1 MDVTIWSFHARK
13 PAMLDNSSKDAAAH
27 PLTEMLRGL
36 KLEGVDYA
44 RCRMTAPWGLLFPAQ
59 AKAQFHFVAGRG
71 CWLRTPDNIWV
82 HLEEGD
88 AVLLPRGAEHALAS
102 SPDAFPAP
110 VENCHFEPV
119 CSDILDTCSGGNSDG
134 EETVLF
140 GAGMTFNLDSQHPLL
155 LMMPELMQMHEL
167 ATDEPAIPH
176 LLEAMTAELA
186 LDRVGAG
193 GMLTRLADVVAA
205 ALIRNWVEKGC
216 GSEGWVAAAR
226 DPGIGRVLAAIH
238 RDPTKD
244 WTVEAL
250 ADVMHAS
257 RSAFALRFANVVGQT
272 PARYVAQLRMQEAKQ
287 WLFRDRLKI
296 SVVARRLG
304 YESEAAFSRAFKRII
319 GAPPSY
325 FRATLAAADNGER
338 PGPTDH
344 PSDS

>member
-1 MDVTIWSFHARK
+1 
-13 PAMLDNSSKDAAAH
+13 
-27 PLTEMLRGL
+27 
-36 KLEGVDYA
+36 
-44 RCRMTAPWGLLFPAQ
+44 
-59 AKAQFHFVAGRG
+59 
-71 CWLRTPDNIWV
+71 
-82 HLEEGD
+82 
-88 AVLLPRGAEHALAS
+88 LLPRGAEHALAS

-110 VENCHFEPV
+110 VENCQFEPV
-119 CSDILDTCSGGNSDG
+119 CCGILDTCSGGNSNG

-176 LLEAMTAELA
+176 LLEAMTSELA

-216 GSEGWVAAAR
+216 GSDGWVAAAR

-238 RDPTKD
+238 RDPTRD

-250 ADVMHAS
+250 ANVMHAS

-287 WLFRDRLKI
+287 WLVRDRLKI
-296 SVVARRLG
+296 AVVARRLG

-319 GAPPSY
+319 GAPPSH
-325 FRATLAAADNGER
+325 FRATLTAASSDEQ
-338 PGPTDH
+338 PGSTAP
-344 PSDS
+344 

>member
-1 MDVTIWSFHARK
+1 MTVIGWSFHARN
-13 PAMLDNSSKDAAAH
+13 PAMLDHSSRDAAMP
-27 PLTEMLRGL
+27 PLTEILRGL
-36 KLEGVDYA
+36 KLEGVDYT
-44 RCRMTAPWGLLFPAQ
+44 RCRMTAPWGLSFPAQ

-71 CWLRTPDNIWV
+71 CWLRTPDDAWV
-82 HLEEGD
+82 RLEEGD

-102 SPDAFPAP
+102 SADAFPAP
-110 VENCHFEPV
+110 VGSCQFEPV
-119 CSDILDTCSGGNSDG
+119 CCGILDTCSGGASCGQEPG

-155 LMMPELMQMHEL
+155 LMMPALMQMHEL

-216 GSEGWVAAAR
+216 GSDGWVAAAR

-238 RDPTKD
+238 RDPTRD

-250 ADVMHAS
+250 AEVMHAS
-257 RSAFALRFANVVGQT
+257 RSAFALRFASVVGQT
-272 PARYVAQLRMQEAKQ
+272 PARYVAQLRMQEARQ
-287 WLFRDRLKI
+287 WLVRDRQKI
-296 SVVARRLG
+296 AIVARRLG

-319 GAPPSY
+319 GAPPSH
-325 FRATLAAADNGER
+325 FRATQAAAANGER
-338 PGPTDH
+338 PGSTAP
-344 PSDS
+344 

>member
-1 MDVTIWSFHARK
+1 MAVTFWSFHARN
-13 PAMLDNSSKDAAAH
+13 PVMLDHSSRDAATH

-36 KLEGVDYA
+36 KLEGVDYT
-44 RCRMTAPWGLLFPAQ
+44 RCRMTAPWGLSFPAQ
-59 AKAQFHFVAGRG
+59 PQAQFHFVAGRG
-71 CWLRTPDNIWV
+71 CWLRTPDGAWTR
-82 HLEEGD
+82 LEEGD

-110 VENCHFEPV
+110 VEDCHFEPV
-119 CSDILDTCSGGNSDG
+119 CCGILDTCSGGASCAEELA

-155 LMMPELMQMHEL
+155 LMMPALMQMHEL

-216 GSEGWVAAAR
+216 GSDGWIAAAR

-238 RDPTKD
+238 RDPTRD
-244 WTVEAL
+244 WTIEAL
-250 ADVMHAS
+250 AAVMHAS
-257 RSAFALRFANVVGQT
+257 RSAFALRFASVVGQT
-272 PARYVAQLRMQEAKQ
+272 PARYVAQLRMQEARQ
-287 WLFRDRLKI
+287 WLVRDREKI
-296 SVVARRLG
+296 AVVARRLG

-319 GAPPSY
+319 GAPPSQ
-325 FRATLAAADNGER
+325 FRAAHTVAANGER
-338 PGPTDH
+338 PAPAAR
-344 PSDS
+344 

>member
-1 MDVTIWSFHARK
+1 
-13 PAMLDNSSKDAAAH
+13 MLDHSSTTVATH

-36 KLEGVDYA
+36 KIEGVDYV
-44 RCRMTAPWGLLFPAQ
+44 RCRMTEPWGLVFPARP
-59 AKAQFHFVAGRG
+59 KAQFHFVAERG
-71 CWLRTPDNIWV
+71 CWLRTLDNAWV
-82 HLEEGD
+82 RLEPGD

-110 VENCHFEPV
+110 VENCQFEPV
-119 CSDILDTCSGGNSDG
+119 CCGILDTCSGGSNG

-176 LLEAMTAELA
+176 LLEAMTSELA

-216 GSEGWVAAAR
+216 GSDGWVAAAR

-238 RDPTKD
+238 RDPTRD

-272 PARYVAQLRMQEAKQ
+272 PARYVAQLRMREAKQ
-287 WLFRDRLKI
+287 WLVRDRLKI
-296 SVVARRLG
+296 AVVARRLG

-319 GAPPSY
+319 GAPPSH
-325 FRATLAAADNGER
+325 FRATLTAASSSER
-338 PGPTDH
+338 PASTAP
-344 PSDS
+344 

>member
-1 MDVTIWSFHARK
+1 MAVTAWSFHVRNTV
-13 PAMLDNSSKDAAAH
+13 MLDHSSRDAATH

-36 KLEGVDYA
+36 KLEGVDYK
-44 RCRMTAPWGLLFPAQ
+44 RCRMTAPWGLTFPAQ
-59 AKAQFHFVAGRG
+59 PKAQFHFIAGRG
-71 CWLRTPDNIWV
+71 CWLRTADKPWI

-110 VENCHFEPV
+110 VGNCQFEPV
-119 CSDILDTCSGGNSDG
+119 CCGILDACIGGSRQG

-140 GAGMTFNLDSQHPLL
+140 GAGMSFNLDSQHPLL

-193 GMLTRLADVVAA
+193 GMLTRLADVIAA

-216 GSEGWVAAAR
+216 GSAGWVAAAR

-238 RDPTKD
+238 REPTRD

-250 ADVMHAS
+250 AAVMHAS

-287 WLFRDRLKI
+287 WLVRDRLKI

-319 GAPPSY
+319 GAPPSH
-325 FRATLAAADNGER
+325 FRAIETAASNRER
-338 PGPTDH
+338 SNETT
-344 PSDS
+344 S

>member
-1 MDVTIWSFHARK
+1 MEVTSWSFHARK
-13 PAMLDNSSKDAAAH
+13 PSMLDHSSTTVATH

-36 KLEGVDYA
+36 KIEGVDYV
-44 RCRMTAPWGLLFPAQ
+44 RCRMTEPWGLVFPARP
-59 AKAQFHFVAGRG
+59 KAQFHFVAERG
-71 CWLRTPDNIWV
+71 CWLRTLDNAWV
-82 HLEEGD
+82 RLEPGD

-110 VENCHFEPV
+110 VENCQFEPV
-119 CSDILDTCSGGNSDG
+119 CCGILDTCSGGNRNG

-176 LLEAMTAELA
+176 LLEAMTSELA

-216 GSEGWVAAAR
+216 GSAGWVAAAR

-238 RDPTKD
+238 RDPTRD

-250 ADVMHAS
+250 ANVMHAS

-287 WLFRDRLKI
+287 WLVRDRLKI
-296 SVVARRLG
+296 AVVARRLG

-319 GAPPSY
+319 GAPPSH
-325 FRATLAAADNGER
+325 FRATLTAASSRER
-338 PGPTDH
+338 PASTAP
-344 PSDS
+344 

>member
-1 MDVTIWSFHARK
+1 
-13 PAMLDNSSKDAAAH
+13 MLDHSSIAVTTH
-27 PLTEMLRGL
+27 PLIEMLRGL
-36 KLEGVDYA
+36 KIEGVDYV
-44 RCRMTAPWGLLFPAQ
+44 RCRMTAPWGLVFPARP
-59 AKAQFHFVAGRG
+59 KAQFHFVAERG
-71 CWLRTPDNIWV
+71 CWLRAVDGEWIR
-82 HLEEGD
+82 LEPGD

-110 VENCHFEPV
+110 VENCRFEPV
-119 CSDILDTCSGGNSDG
+119 CCGILDTCSGGNCNG

-140 GAGMTFNLDSQHPLL
+140 GAGMSFNLDSQHPLL

-216 GSEGWVAAAR
+216 GSEGWVAAAC

-238 RDPTKD
+238 REPSKD
-244 WTVEAL
+244 WTVETL
-250 ADVMHAS
+250 AKVMHAS

-272 PARYVAQLRMQEAKQ
+272 PARYVAHLRMQEAKL
-287 WLFRDRLKI
+287 WLVRDRLKI
-296 SVVARRLG
+296 AVVARRLG

-319 GAPPSY
+319 GAPPSH
-325 FRATLAAADNGER
+325 FRATLVAAANGEQ
-338 PGPTDH
+338 PG
-344 PSDS
+344 SSGL

>member
-1 MDVTIWSFHARK
+1 
-13 PAMLDNSSKDAAAH
+13 MLDYSSRDAVTH

-36 KLEGVDYA
+36 KLEGVDYT
-44 RCRMTAPWGLLFPAQ
+44 RCRMTAPWGLSFPTQ
-59 AKAQFHFVAGRG
+59 PKAQFHFVAGRG
-71 CWLRTPDNIWV
+71 CWLRTTDTPWIR
-82 HLEEGD
+82 LEEGD

-110 VENCHFEPV
+110 VENCRFEPV
-119 CSDILDTCSGGNSDG
+119 CCGILDTCSGGKGD
-134 EETVLF
+134 ETVLF
-140 GAGMTFNLDSQHPLL
+140 GAGMAFNLDSQHPLL

-216 GSEGWVAAAR
+216 GANGWVAAAR

-238 RDPTKD
+238 RDPTRD
-244 WTVEAL
+244 WSVEAL

-272 PARYVAQLRMQEAKQ
+272 PARYVAQLRMQEARQ
-287 WLFRDRLKI
+287 WLVRDREKI
-296 SVVARRLG
+296 AVVARRLG

-319 GAPPSY
+319 GAPPSH
-325 FRATLAAADNGER
+325 FRAARTAVASSERTGPAA
-338 PGPTDH
+338 P
-344 PSDS
+344 

>member
-1 MDVTIWSFHARK
+1 
-13 PAMLDNSSKDAAAH
+13 MLDHSSTTVATH

-36 KLEGVDYA
+36 KIEGVDYV
-44 RCRMTAPWGLLFPAQ
+44 RCRMTEPWGLVFPARP
-59 AKAQFHFVAGRG
+59 KAQFHFVAERG
-71 CWLRTPDNIWV
+71 CWLRTLDNAWV
-82 HLEEGD
+82 RLEPGD

-110 VENCHFEPV
+110 VENCQFEPV
-119 CSDILDTCSGGNSDG
+119 CCGILDTCSGGNRNG

-176 LLEAMTAELA
+176 LLEAMTSELA

-216 GSEGWVAAAR
+216 GSAGWVAAAR

-238 RDPTKD
+238 RDPTRD

-250 ADVMHAS
+250 ANVMHAS

-287 WLFRDRLKI
+287 WLVRDRLKI
-296 SVVARRLG
+296 AVVARRLG

-319 GAPPSY
+319 GTPPSH
-325 FRATLAAADNGER
+325 FRATLTAASSDDQ
-338 PGPTDH
+338 PGSTAP
-344 PSDS
+344 

>member
-1 MDVTIWSFHARK
+1 MEVTFWSFHARN
-13 PAMLDNSSKDAAAH
+13 PVMLDHSSKDVATH

-44 RCRMTAPWGLLFPAQ
+44 RCRMTAPWGLSFPAQ
-59 AKAQFHFVAGRG
+59 PKAQFHFIAGRG
-71 CWLRTPDNIWV
+71 CWLRTSDGAWTRI
-82 HLEEGD
+82 EEGD

-110 VENCHFEPV
+110 VENCQFEPV
-119 CSDILDTCSGGNSDG
+119 CCGILDTCSGGDQG
-134 EETVLF
+134 EQTILF

-155 LMMPELMQMHEL
+155 LMMPELMQMREL

-176 LLEAMTAELA
+176 LLEAMTRELA

-238 RDPTKD
+238 REPTRD
-244 WTVEAL
+244 WSVEAL

-287 WLFRDRLKI
+287 WLVRDRMKI
-296 SVVARRLG
+296 AIVARKLG

-319 GAPPSY
+319 GAPPSH
-325 FRATLAAADNGER
+325 FRGTMTVAPNSEQPARTA
-338 PGPTDH
+338 P
-344 PSDS
+344 

>member
-1 MDVTIWSFHARK
+1 MTSWSFHARK
-13 PAMLDNSSKDAAAH
+13 PAMLDHSSRAVATH

-36 KLEGVDYA
+36 KIEGVDYV
-44 RCRMTAPWGLLFPAQ
+44 RCRMTEPWGLVFPARP
-59 AKAQFHFVAGRG
+59 KAQFHFVAERG
-71 CWLRTPDNIWV
+71 CWLRTLDGEWV
-82 HLEEGD
+82 RLEPGD

-110 VENCHFEPV
+110 VENCQFEPV
-119 CSDILDTCSGGNSDG
+119 CCGILDTCSGGGRNG

-176 LLEAMTAELA
+176 LLEAMTSELA

-205 ALIRNWVEKGC
+205 SLIRNWVEKGC
-216 GSEGWVAAAR
+216 GSAGWVAAAR

-238 RDPTKD
+238 RDPTRD

-250 ADVMHAS
+250 ANVMHAS

-287 WLFRDRLKI
+287 WLVRDRLKI
-296 SVVARRLG
+296 AVVARRLG

-319 GAPPSY
+319 GAPPSH
-325 FRATLAAADNGER
+325 FRATLTAASSRER
-338 PGPTDH
+338 PASTAP
-344 PSDS
+344 

>member
-1 MDVTIWSFHARK
+1 MEVTSWSFHARK
-13 PAMLDNSSKDAAAH
+13 PTMLDHSSRPVATH

-36 KLEGVDYA
+36 KIEGVDYV
-44 RCRMTAPWGLLFPAQ
+44 RCRMTEPWGLVFPARP
-59 AKAQFHFVAGRG
+59 KAQFHFVAERG
-71 CWLRTPDNIWV
+71 CWLRTLDNAWV
-82 HLEEGD
+82 RLEPGD

-110 VENCHFEPV
+110 VENCQFEPV
-119 CSDILDTCSGGNSDG
+119 CCGILDTCSGGNSNG

-176 LLEAMTAELA
+176 LLEAMTSELA

-216 GSEGWVAAAR
+216 GSAGWVAAAR

-250 ADVMHAS
+250 ANVMHAS

-287 WLFRDRLKI
+287 WLVRDRLKI
-296 SVVARRLG
+296 AVVARRLG

-319 GAPPSY
+319 GAPPSH
-325 FRATLAAADNGER
+325 FRATLTAASSGEQ
-338 PGPTDH
+338 PGSTAP
-344 PSDS
+344 

>member
-1 MDVTIWSFHARK
+1 
-13 PAMLDNSSKDAAAH
+13 MLDHSSTDAATH

-59 AKAQFHFVAGRG
+59 PKAQFHFVAGRG
-71 CWLRTPDNIWV
+71 CWLRTPDAAWV
-82 HLEEGD
+82 RLEEGD

-110 VENCHFEPV
+110 VENCRFEPV
-119 CSDILDTCSGGNSDG
+119 CCGIRDTSSGGNDPGNDPG
-134 EETVLF
+134 EQTVLF

-155 LMMPELMQMHEL
+155 LMMPGLMQMHEL

-238 RDPTKD
+238 RDPTRD

-257 RSAFALRFANVVGQT
+257 RSAFALRFAHVVGQT
-272 PARYVAQLRMQEAKQ
+272 PAKYVAQLRMQEAKQ
-287 WLFRDRLKI
+287 WLVRDRLKI
-296 SVVARRLG
+296 AVVARRLG

-319 GAPPSY
+319 GAPPSH
-325 FRATLAAADNGER
+325 FRATLMAAPGGER
-338 PGPTDH
+338 PVSTGL
-344 PSDS
+344 

>member
-1 MDVTIWSFHARK
+1 
-13 PAMLDNSSKDAAAH
+13 
-27 PLTEMLRGL
+27 
-36 KLEGVDYA
+36 
-44 RCRMTAPWGLLFPAQ
+44 
-59 AKAQFHFVAGRG
+59 
-71 CWLRTPDNIWV
+71 
-82 HLEEGD
+82 
-88 AVLLPRGAEHALAS
+88 LLPRGAEHALAS

-110 VENCHFEPV
+110 VEDCHFEPV
-119 CSDILDTCSGGNSDG
+119 CCGILDTCSDGNRAG

-238 RDPTKD
+238 RDPTGD

-287 WLFRDRLKI
+287 WLLRDRLKI
-296 SVVARRLG
+296 AVVARRLG

-325 FRATLAAADNGER
+325 FRATPIAADHGER
-338 PGPTDH
+338 PGPTDR
-344 PSDS
+344 PTDN

>member
-1 MDVTIWSFHARK
+1 
-13 PAMLDNSSKDAAAH
+13 
-27 PLTEMLRGL
+27 
-36 KLEGVDYA
+36 
-44 RCRMTAPWGLLFPAQ
+44 
-59 AKAQFHFVAGRG
+59 
-71 CWLRTPDNIWV
+71 
-82 HLEEGD
+82 
-88 AVLLPRGAEHALAS
+88 
-102 SPDAFPAP
+102 FPAP
-110 VENCHFEPV
+110 VENCQFEPV
-119 CSDILDTCSGGNSDG
+119 CCDILDTCSGGNSDG

-238 RDPTKD
+238 RDPTRD
-244 WTVEAL
+244 WTVETL

-272 PARYVAQLRMQEAKQ
+272 PARYVAQLRMQQAKQ

-296 SVVARRLG
+296 AVVARRLG

-319 GAPPSY
+319 GAPPSH
-325 FRATLAAADNGER
+325 FRATLTAASSGEQ
-338 PGPTDH
+338 PGSTAP
-344 PSDS
+344 

>member
-1 MDVTIWSFHARK
+1 MEVTFWSFHAIN
-13 PAMLDNSSKDAAAH
+13 PAMLDHSSTSVATH

-36 KLEGVDYA
+36 KIEGVDYV
-44 RCRMTAPWGLLFPAQ
+44 RCRMTEPWGLVFPARP
-59 AKAQFHFVAGRG
+59 KAQFHFVAERG
-71 CWLRTPDNIWV
+71 CWLRALDGEWV
-82 HLEEGD
+82 RLEPGD

-110 VENCHFEPV
+110 VENCQFEPV
-119 CSDILDTCSGGNSDG
+119 CCGILDTCSAGNGKG

-140 GAGMTFNLDSQHPLL
+140 GAGMSFNLDSQHPLL

-216 GSEGWVAAAR
+216 GSDGWVAAAR

-238 RDPTKD
+238 RDPAKD

-287 WLFRDRLKI
+287 WLVRDRLKI
-296 SVVARRLG
+296 AVVARRLG

-319 GAPPSY
+319 GASPSH
-325 FRATLAAADNGER
+325 FRATPIAASNGEQ
-338 PGPTDH
+338 PGSAAP
-344 PSDS
+344 

>member
-1 MDVTIWSFHARK
+1 
-13 PAMLDNSSKDAAAH
+13 MLDHSSRPVATH

-36 KLEGVDYA
+36 RLEGVDYV
-44 RCRMTAPWGLLFPAQ
+44 RCRMTEPWGLVFPARQ
-59 AKAQFHFVAGRG
+59 KAQFHFVTGRG
-71 CWLRTPDNIWV
+71 CWLRTLDNEWV
-82 HLEEGD
+82 RLEEGD

-110 VENCHFEPV
+110 VENCQFEPV
-119 CSDILDTCSGGNSDG
+119 CCGILDTCSGDG
-134 EETVLF
+134 EAGAETVLF
-140 GAGMTFNLDSQHPLL
+140 GAGMSFNLDSQHPLL
-155 LMMPELMQMHEL
+155 LMMPELMQMREL

-176 LLEAMTAELA
+176 LLEAMTHELA

-216 GSEGWVAAAR
+216 GSDGWVAAAR

-250 ADVMHAS
+250 AAVMHAS

-287 WLFRDRLKI
+287 WLVRDRLKI
-296 SVVARRLG
+296 AVVARRLG

-319 GAPPSY
+319 GAPPSH
-325 FRATLAAADNGER
+325 FRATLTAAAGGEQS
-338 PGPTDH
+338 GSTAL
-344 PSDS
+344 

>member
-1 MDVTIWSFHARK
+1 MEVTLWSFHARK
-13 PAMLDNSSKDAAAH
+13 PAMLDHSSRPVVTH

-36 KLEGVDYA
+36 KIEGVDYV
-44 RCRMTAPWGLLFPAQ
+44 RCRMTEPWGLVFPARP
-59 AKAQFHFVAGRG
+59 KAQFHFVAERG
-71 CWLRTPDNIWV
+71 CWLRTLDGGWV
-82 HLEEGD
+82 RLEPGD

-110 VENCHFEPV
+110 VENCQFEPV
-119 CSDILDTCSGGNSDG
+119 CCGILDTCSGGGRNG

-176 LLEAMTAELA
+176 LLEAMTSELA

-216 GSEGWVAAAR
+216 GSDGWVAAAR

-238 RDPTKD
+238 RDPTRD

-250 ADVMHAS
+250 ANVMHAS

-272 PARYVAQLRMQEAKQ
+272 PARYVAQLRMREAKQ
-287 WLFRDRLKI
+287 WLVRDRLKI
-296 SVVARRLG
+296 AVVARRLG

-319 GAPPSY
+319 GAPPSH
-325 FRATLAAADNGER
+325 FRAAVVAASGGE
-338 PGPTDH
+338 PPVSNM
-344 PSDS
+344 P

>member
-1 MDVTIWSFHARK
+1 
-13 PAMLDNSSKDAAAH
+13 MLDHSSRPVATH

-36 KLEGVDYA
+36 RLEGVDYV
-44 RCRMTAPWGLLFPAQ
+44 RCRMTEPWGLVFPARQ
-59 AKAQFHFVAGRG
+59 KAQFHFVTGRG
-71 CWLRTPDNIWV
+71 CWLRTLDNEWV
-82 HLEEGD
+82 RLEEGD

-110 VENCHFEPV
+110 VENCQFEPV
-119 CSDILDTCSGGNSDG
+119 CCGILDTCSGDG
-134 EETVLF
+134 EAGAETVLF
-140 GAGMTFNLDSQHPLL
+140 GAGMSFNLDSQHPLL
-155 LMMPELMQMHEL
+155 LMMPELMTH
-167 ATDEPAIPH
+167 
-176 LLEAMTAELA
+176 ELA

-216 GSEGWVAAAR
+216 GSDGWVAAAR

-250 ADVMHAS
+250 AAVMHAS

-287 WLFRDRLKI
+287 WLVRDRLKI
-296 SVVARRLG
+296 AVVARRLG

-319 GAPPSY
+319 GAPPSH
-325 FRATLAAADNGER
+325 FRATLTAAAGGEQS
-338 PGPTDH
+338 GSTAL
-344 PSDS
+344 